1 MKAAQILARLV
12 VDELTPLV
20 REAQLTSNELRKV
33 NNDLDSKISDLKAL
47 VKQIPPGTQ
56 SIPGGDI
63 KILENVL
70 TTKFEAILNKN
81 IHSPKISSKVP
92 HHILLLAALLIFLIG
107 LLIGL
112 LF

>member
-1 MKAAQILARLV
+1 MKAAQILARLI

-20 REAQLTSNELRKV
+20 REAQLTANELRKL
-33 NNDLDSKISDLKAL
+33 NNDLDPKISDLKAI

-56 SIPGGDI
+56 SIPGSDI

-70 TTKFEAILNKN
+70 TTKLESIFNKN
-81 IHSPKISSKVP
+81 KQLRSESSKVP